1 MSKSTTVARPYAKA
15 AFEFGLAANNLG
27 AWSAFLNEASAVVQ
41 HERVERYL
49 NAPTVTSEQKA
60 EGFASLLSDINDAQK
75 NFVII
80 LADNKRLEALPQVA
94 ELFSLFKDAYEKTID
109 VDIKTA
115 FALDDTDLANLRES
129 LEKNLNRK
137 VELNS
142 EVDKSL
148 LGGVLIHAGDSVID
162 ASMKGRLEQL
172 EEALS
177 A

>member
-15 AFEFGLAANNLG
+15 AFEFGLNANNLSQ
-27 AWSAFLNEASAVVQ
+27 WSTFLEEAGLVVQ
-41 HERVERYL
+41 HERVEQYL
-49 NAPTVTSEQKA
+49 AEPASTSEQKA
-60 EGFASLLSDINDAQK
+60 QGFLSLLSEVSDAQE
-75 NFVII
+75 NFVKI
-80 LADNKRLEALPQVA
+80 LADNKRLEVLPEIT
-94 ELFSLFKDAYEKTID
+94 ELFELFKDAFEKTID

-115 FALDDTDLANLRES
+115 FELSDSDLAALSKS

-137 VELNS
+137 VELHS

-162 ASMKGRLEQL
+162 HTVKGRLAQL
-172 EEALS
+172 EDALV